1 LASRSKRASL
11 SGSRANAAGRTLR
24 LSRRNAEQPIDEFDL
39 ADNVA
44 FGKLPHL
51 TFSDHLH
58 RVVSL
63 NRVQRSVDGSEP
75 QARGD
80 SLHNKSMVLFQDVVE
95 VG

>member
-1 LASRSKRASL
+1 
-11 SGSRANAAGRTLR
+11 
-24 LSRRNAEQPIDEFDL
+24 LSRRNAEQPIDKSDL

-44 FGKLPHL
+44 FGKPPHL
-51 TFSDHLH
+51 TFSDHVH
-58 RVVSL
+58 RLVSL

-80 SLHNKSMVLFQDVVE
+80 SLLNKSMVLFQDVVE